1 MNVYRTQAADC
12 RTRRD
17 KGMCEF
23 VSIGEDQV
31 IERNMALAERKDYT
45 VEDLEKL
52 PEDVRAELIDGQ
64 MFLFA
69 SPRTTHQRLIL
80 ALGTTLKQHID
91 EKGGSCET
99 LLAPLDVRL
108 NQDNRTQ
115 VQPDVMVVCDPDKVH
130 EEGIWGAPDLIIEI
144 VSKSTKRRDYG
155 LKLLKYRTAGV
166 REYWVVDPFKRTVMV
181 CWFEDET
188 ENDCYGFDEP
198 ISFHIFPEL
207 AVRIQDL
214 LP

>member
-1 MNVYRTQAADC
+1 
-12 RTRRD
+12 
-17 KGMCEF
+17 MCGF
-23 VSIGEDQV
+23 ISIGEDEV
-31 IERNMALAERKDYT
+31 IKRNMALAERKDFT
-45 VEDLEKL
+45 VEDLEQL

-69 SPRTTHQRLIL
+69 SPRTVHQRLIL
-80 ALGTTLKQHID
+80 NFSVALNQHIK

-99 LLAPLDVRL
+99 LPAPLDVRL

-115 VQPDVMVVCDPDKVH
+115 VQPDVMVVCDPDKIH
-130 EEGIWGAPDLIIEI
+130 EEGIWGAPDLVIEI

-166 REYWVVDPFKRTVMV
+166 REYWVVDPYHQTVMV
-181 CWFEDET
+181 YWFEDET
-188 ENDCYGFDEP
+188 VNDCYSFEEP
-198 ISFHIFPEL
+198 ISFHMFPEL
-207 AVRIQDL
+207 TVRIRDW